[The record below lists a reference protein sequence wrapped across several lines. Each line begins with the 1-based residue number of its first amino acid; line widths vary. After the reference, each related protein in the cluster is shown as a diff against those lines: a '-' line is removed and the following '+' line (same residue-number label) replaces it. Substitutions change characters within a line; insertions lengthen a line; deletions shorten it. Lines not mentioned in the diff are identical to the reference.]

1 MRLFKSACAL
11 LVFFSSVPGYATTIT
26 FATRPAFNAAAP
38 GLPIETFESGLV
50 PPGATVTACTGPL
63 SSAAGSACFAVA
75 TLLPGAIYS
84 ASPPNREGFDPGG
97 LAVIAAGFLP
107 PLGNASKVL
116 GPTLFSDT
124 FDISFTAAT
133 TAVGFD
139 FFPGPAFPEPA
150 AGNVQISVFDPGNVS
165 LGIFTL
171 PAAIAPNFFGVVS
184 TSDLIGRINV
194 MSTVGTMSGGELI
207 DNVAFGNAGA
217 TVPEPSS
224 LVLLTGGLAMLLRLR
239 RKIT

>member
-1 MRLFKSACAL
+1 MKLLKSACAL

-38 GLPIETFESGLV
+38 GLPVETFESGLV
-50 PPGATVTACTGPL
+50 APGTITGCTGPL
-63 SSAAGSACFAVA
+63 SSAAGSACFAVG

-84 ASPPNREGFDPGG
+84 ASPSG
-97 LAVIAAGFLP
+97 LLVLISAGFP
-107 PLGNASKVL
+107 PVGNASKVL
-116 GPTLFSDT
+116 GPSPFVDT
-124 FDISFTAAT
+124 FNISFTAAT

-139 FFPGPAFPEPA
+139 FFPGPA
-150 AGNVQISVFDPGNVS
+150 AGNVQISVFDPGSVS
-165 LGIFTL
+165 LGVFTL
-171 PAAIAPNFFGVVS
+171 NAALGANFFGVVS
-184 TSDLIGRINV
+184 TGDLIGRINITS
-194 MSTVGTMSGGELI
+194 MTALPGELI

-224 LVLLTGGLAMLLRLR
+224 LVLLTSGLAMLIRLR

>member
-1 MRLFKSACAL
+1 M
-11 LVFFSSVPGYATTIT
+11 
-26 FATRPAFNAAAP
+26 
-38 GLPIETFESGLV
+38 
-50 PPGATVTACTGPL
+50 

-84 ASPPNREGFDPGG
+84 ASPAGG
-97 LAVIAAGFLP
+97 LVVIGAGFP
-107 PLGNASKVL
+107 PVGNASKIL
-116 GPTLFSDT
+116 GPNAFTDT
-124 FDISFTAAT
+124 FNISFTAAT

-139 FFPGPAFPEPA
+139 FFPGPA

-165 LGIFTL
+165 LGVFNIPGAL
-171 PAAIAPNFFGVVS
+171 GVNFFGVVS
-184 TSDLIGRINV
+184 TSDLIGRINIT
-194 MSTVGTMSGGELI
+194 STVGTTSGGELI